1 MKIMLCFGTFCH
13 ILLLFSNGQIINQGT
28 LVSRIVSTIDPNNRI
43 LFTDKDSDFDDE
55 IQKLNSKAT
64 GHNSPE
70 ISKILSGN
78 NVLKLIKPDT
88 VPCSKSME
96 LFDNFISLWFSADE
110 RVQIILVLLQ
120 IIKDDTYIDEHKEMF
135 YDFFGMNKE
144 DFLNKDKYN
153 FNELLFNT
161 LRYTMLGNIDI
172 SEQKRI
178 VKQIN
183 NDIVRS
189 CKKKSEKYNIN
200 NVNILTQCINKIISE
215 YSKKDYVWNPEK
227 QELTIIKRK
236 MSCKSNIAIQK
247 EEYQSNELE
256 DYNIKA
262 LIDRKSFDTIPSY
275 CIEDAIHL
283 YGCIKNNSLRSGTKY
298 DEFANILLEFLKFL
312 RENCTN
318 PDTFM
323 YDFSLKAEHDDDFE
337 TKCSCFTRRL
347 NDLYYQIEKDIESE
361 ADNLNNELRAEA
373 KSPGRDPNKF

>member
-120 IIKDDTYIDEHKEMF
+120 IIKDDIYIDEHKEMF

-200 NVNILTQCINKIISE
+200 NVNILTQYINKIISK

-236 MSCKSNIAIQK
+236 MSCKSNIAIQQ

-283 YGCIKNNSLRSGTKY
+283 YGCIKNNSLHSGTKY

-373 KSPGRDPNKF
+373 KFPERDPNKF

>member
-28 LVSRIVSTIDPNNRI
+28 LVNRIVSTIDPNNRI

-96 LFDNFISLWFSADE
+96 LFDNFISLWFSTDE

-161 LRYTMLGNIDI
+161 LRYTMLM
-172 SEQKRI
+172 SL
-178 VKQIN
+178 
-183 NDIVRS
+183 VR
-189 CKKKSEKYNIN
+189 
-200 NVNILTQCINKIISE
+200 
-215 YSKKDYVWNPEK
+215 
-227 QELTIIKRK
+227 
-236 MSCKSNIAIQK
+236 
-247 EEYQSNELE
+247 
-256 DYNIKA
+256 
-262 LIDRKSFDTIPSY
+262 
-275 CIEDAIHL
+275 
-283 YGCIKNNSLRSGTKY
+283 
-298 DEFANILLEFLKFL
+298 
-312 RENCTN
+312 
-318 PDTFM
+318 
-323 YDFSLKAEHDDDFE
+323 
-337 TKCSCFTRRL
+337 
-347 NDLYYQIEKDIESE
+347 
-361 ADNLNNELRAEA
+361 
-373 KSPGRDPNKF
+373 

>member
-1 MKIMLCFGTFCH
+1 
-13 ILLLFSNGQIINQGT
+13 
-28 LVSRIVSTIDPNNRI
+28 
-43 LFTDKDSDFDDE
+43 
-55 IQKLNSKAT
+55 
-64 GHNSPE
+64 
-70 ISKILSGN
+70 
-78 NVLKLIKPDT
+78 
-88 VPCSKSME
+88 
-96 LFDNFISLWFSADE
+96 
-110 RVQIILVLLQ
+110 
-120 IIKDDTYIDEHKEMF
+120 MF

-144 DFLNKDKYN
+144 DFLNKDKYD

-200 NVNILTQCINKIISE
+200 NVNILTQYINKIISE
-215 YSKKDYVWNPEK
+215 YSKKDYVWNPEQ

-236 MSCKSNIAIQK
+236 MSCKSNIAVQK

-373 KSPGRDPNKF
+373 KFPERDPNKF

>member
-55 IQKLNSKAT
+55 IQKLNTKAT

-144 DFLNKDKYN
+144 DFLNKDKYD

-200 NVNILTQCINKIISE
+200 NVNILTQYINKIISE

-236 MSCKSNIAIQK
+236 MSCKSNIAVQK

-373 KSPGRDPNKF
+373 KFPERDPNKF

>member
-55 IQKLNSKAT
+55 IQKLNTKAT

-183 NDIVRS
+183 NDIVRG

-200 NVNILTQCINKIISE
+200 NVNILTQYINKIISE

-236 MSCKSNIAIQK
+236 MSCKSNIAVQK

-262 LIDRKSFDTIPSY
+262 LIDRKSFDTIPSD

-373 KSPGRDPNKF
+373 KFPERDPNKL

>member
-55 IQKLNSKAT
+55 IQKLNTKAT

-200 NVNILTQCINKIISE
+200 NVNILTQYINKIISE

-236 MSCKSNIAIQK
+236 MSCKSNIAVQK

-262 LIDRKSFDTIPSY
+262 LIDRKSFDTIPSD

-373 KSPGRDPNKF
+373 KFPERDPNKF